1 MSTTFR
7 SMGMSIVE
15 IGLPSF
21 VISLAGS
28 LTSYGIIIG
37 IFSVTQCIFQFPYAA
52 ASDKFGRRKIVLIGM
67 IIYILGTFLCF
78 FAQNILQLIIFRA
91 IQGAGAYTSILQA
104 VIGDIYTKD
113 QHGKGMSYYSLSMN
127 IGYFLGMILGGFI
140 ASYLGFRNIFSING
154 FLICVTAVLMFF
166 VLKNNAKQQD
176 INTNGKLEF
185 NFRNIKILLKER
197 SFTVS
202 VILNCVRWFLFG
214 FITIYLIWVLQE
226 VFFLSAIETSFIML
240 LIVALY
246 VSFVFVS
253 SFLLD
258 RNGPRKMMIIGQ
270 SIVIVFGI
278 LFFIPN
284 LPYNLPLFLVVI
296 SFIGI
301 GIALFDPAGNTL
313 LLEVIEDIQPNL
325 KGTGIGF
332 NNAIG
337 FFWGAVAPII
347 MSPLGEIQVFIPF
360 YAVFGLMIFS
370 IIVTSCFVNKKY

>member
-1 MSTTFR
+1 
-7 SMGMSIVE
+7 
-15 IGLPSF
+15 
-21 VISLAGS
+21 
-28 LTSYGIIIG
+28 
-37 IFSVTQCIFQFPYAA
+37 
-52 ASDKFGRRKIVLIGM
+52 
-67 IIYILGTFLCF
+67 
-78 FAQNILQLIIFRA
+78 
-91 IQGAGAYTSILQA
+91 
-104 VIGDIYTKD
+104 
-113 QHGKGMSYYSLSMN
+113 
-127 IGYFLGMILGGFI
+127 
-140 ASYLGFRNIFSING
+140 
-154 FLICVTAVLMFF
+154 
-166 VLKNNAKQQD
+166 
-176 INTNGKLEF
+176 
-185 NFRNIKILLKER
+185 
-197 SFTVS
+197 
-202 VILNCVRWFLFG
+202 
-214 FITIYLIWVLQE
+214 
-226 VFFLSAIETSFIML
+226 ML

-370 IIVTSCFVNKKY
+370 IKSLSIRRS

>member
-1 MSTTFR
+1 
-7 SMGMSIVE
+7 MGMSIVE

-52 ASDKFGRRKIVLIGM
+52 ASDKFGRRKVVLIGM
-67 IIYILGTFLCF
+67 IIYILGTFSCF

-113 QHGKGMSYYSLSMN
+113 QHGKGMGYYSLSMN
-127 IGYFLGMILGGFI
+127 IGYFLGIILGGFI
-140 ASYLGFRNIFSING
+140 ANYLGFRNIFSING
-154 FLICVTAVLMFF
+154 FLICISLVLMYFA
-166 VLKNNAKQQD
+166 LKNNTKQAND
-176 INTNGKLEF
+176 TDTDNKMEF
-185 NFRNIKILLKER
+185 NIGNIKILLREQPFK
-197 SFTVS
+197 VS

-214 FITIYLIWVLQE
+214 FITAYLIWVLQVQFYLNE
-226 VFFLSAIETSFIML
+226 IETSYVLL

-246 VSFVFVS
+246 VSFVFIS
-253 SFLLD
+253 GLLLD
-258 RNGPRKMMIIGQ
+258 REGPRKMMMIGQ
-270 SIVIVFGI
+270 SIVIIFGM

-284 LPYNLPLFLVVI
+284 LLYDLFLFIIVV

-313 LLEVIEDIQPNL
+313 LLEVIEDIQPSL

-337 FFWGAVAPII
+337 FFCGAVAPII

-360 YAVFGLMIFS
+360 YALFGLMVFS
-370 IIVTSCFVNKKY
+370 LIVTSRFVNKKY

>member
-1 MSTTFR
+1 
-7 SMGMSIVE
+7 MGMSIVE

-67 IIYILGTFLCF
+67 IIYILGTFSCF
-78 FAQNILQLIIFRA
+78 FAQDILQLIIFRA

-154 FLICVTAVLMFF
+154 VLICVSAVLMFF

-226 VFFLSAIETSFIML
+226 VFFLSAIETSFVML

-284 LPYNLPLFLVVI
+284 LLYNLPLFLVVI

-347 MSPLGEIQVFIPF
+347 MSPLGEIQVFFPF
-360 YAVFGLMIFS
+360 YAVFGLMVFS
-370 IIVTSCFVNKKY
+370 LIISSCFVNKKY

>member
-1 MSTTFR
+1 
-7 SMGMSIVE
+7 MSIVE

-67 IIYILGTFLCF
+67 IIYILGTFSCF

-226 VFFLSAIETSFIML
+226 VFFLSAIETSFVML

-284 LPYNLPLFLVVI
+284 LLYNLPLFLVVI

-347 MSPLGEIQVFIPF
+347 MSPLGEIQVFFPF
-360 YAVFGLMIFS
+360 YAVFGLMVFS
-370 IIVTSCFVNKKY
+370 LIISSCFVNKKY